1 MYVYIQ
7 HEWTH
12 TQCTYARV
20 YIQIHTYVHTCMYT
34 LMATHGLC
42 EYNTIHVIMRDK
54 KEGGRKQ
61 EASKVKQSQV
71 GLEPTTLY
79 TLDMYIHVLMRDE
92 KEGRKKQARSQ

>member
-20 YIQIHTYVHTCMYT
+20 YIQIHTYVHVHTCMYT

-42 EYNTIHVIMRDK
+42 EYNIH
-54 KEGGRKQ
+54 
-61 EASKVKQSQV
+61 
-71 GLEPTTLY
+71 T
-79 TLDMYIHVLMRDE
+79 IHVLMRDK
-92 KEGRKKQARSQ
+92 KEGRKKQARLNSLRWDLNPQHSTL